1 MPKAKPSTPDSNAIK
16 TAYLAVKGA
25 VADDAG
31 GDVAE
36 NAIHEMSL
44 LSLEFLNESCDLV
57 QLKSLVPNKEYV
69 SYELR
74 GGGGSITRPANTAYF
89 IADSAELEQLWGE
102 WENDTIS
109 EEDFARWSY
118 TVALSPCLAME
129 IFDRGNKKG
138 PATYFECFIGNLFS
152 REMGVAPKK
161 RASLPLPLSGR
172 TVRLT
177 MDYIFELS
185 DPYPNVHLAVKMS
198 TRERI
203 VQAWAHHRLLDAA
216 YGAGEY
222 LGTMVLFS
230 ETKLS
235 LKNREVVE
243 ICVPDQWLAYQELL
257 AKMDRIY
264 YFDRPARYHDLTT
277 AHPDVISIEQFR
289 KFFDDRERFFPSVR

>member
-1 MPKAKPSTPDSNAIK
+1 MAKAKPMPDSTAIK
-16 TAYLAVKGA
+16 AGYLAVKAA

-36 NAIHEMSL
+36 SAIREMSL

-57 QLKSLVPNKEYV
+57 QLKSLVPKKEYL
-69 SYELR
+69 SYEIC
-74 GGGGSITRPANTAYF
+74 GGKGSITRPANKAYF
-89 IADSAELEQLWGE
+89 IADPTQLDKLWDQ
-102 WENDTIS
+102 WEKDTIS
-109 EEDFARWSY
+109 EEDFTRWSY

-138 PATYFECFIGNLFS
+138 PATYFECFIGNLFA
-152 REMGVAPKK
+152 RELGVAPKK
-161 RASLPLPLSGR
+161 RASLPLPISGR

-177 MDYIFELS
+177 MDFIFELS
-185 DPYPNVHLAVKMS
+185 DPSPNVHLAVKMS

-216 YGAGEY
+216 YGVGEY
-222 LGTMVLFS
+222 LGAMVLFS
-230 ETKLS
+230 ETKLA

-257 AKMDRIY
+257 SKMDRIY
-264 YFDRPARYHDLTT
+264 YFDRPARYHDLTV

-289 KFFDDRERFFPSVR
+289 TFFDDRERFFPSEA

>member
-1 MPKAKPSTPDSNAIK
+1 MAWMAKAKRAKPDSTAIK
-16 TAYLAVKGA
+16 AGYLAVKAA

-31 GDVAE
+31 SDIAE
-36 NAIHEMSL
+36 NAIREMSL

-57 QLKSLVPNKEYV
+57 QLKSLVPNKDYA
-69 SYELR
+69 SYELC
-74 GGGGSITRPANTAYF
+74 GGKGSITRPANTAYF
-89 IADSAELEQLWGE
+89 VPDSTKLNRLWTE
-102 WENDTIS
+102 WEKDTIS

-138 PATYFECFIGNLFS
+138 PATYFECFIGNLFA
-152 REMGVAPKK
+152 RELGVAPKK
-161 RASLPLPLSGR
+161 RATLPLPVSGR

-185 DPYPNVHLAVKMS
+185 DPSPNVHLAVKMS

-216 YGAGEY
+216 YGVNKY
-222 LGTMVLFS
+222 LGAMVLFS

-235 LKNREVVE
+235 IKNREVVE

-257 AKMDRIY
+257 SKMDRIY
-264 YFDRPARYHDLTT
+264 YFDRPAR
-277 AHPDVISIEQFR
+277 
-289 KFFDDRERFFPSVR
+289 